1 MVPSSPPRPCIA
13 IKAISN
19 SASNSWFTA
28 WPCTSIAK
36 ASAPAASNACNTA
49 SPLRNETV
57 RSLESPPINT
67 AILPSAATFILQP
80 LQAMLLVFWLNLVR
94 CHQHHPHLVTAVSHL
109 AVKFVLMALLKTHLW
124 QYV

>member
-13 IKAISN
+13 IKAISH

-67 AILPSAATFILQP
+67 AILPNAAAFILQP
-80 LQAMLLVFWLNLVR
+80 LPTNWLNSLLILEQLSPH
-94 CHQHHPHLVTAVSHL
+94 HQRPVTVTSHLVL
-109 AVKFVLMALLKTHLW
+109 KFVLTVFLTTRHV
-124 QYV
+124 Q